1 MLYVIAT
8 PIGNLEDISL
18 RALKVLKEVD
28 YVIAEDTR
36 KTGNLLKHFNLPKK
50 PFLSLHKFNERRQ
63 IKKIISLLK
72 EGKNMAL
79 VSNAGTPAISDPGQ
93 RLIEEV
99 RKENLEITS
108 VPGACAAINALVL
121 SGFSTEKF
129 LFLGFLPKKKKRRIK
144 ELEEARKIEA
154 TIIIFESP
162 LRIKRLLEELIE
174 VFGTDVKVAIVREMT
189 KIFEEVK
196 ISSAENLLKTLKS
209 VKGEVVVVVEN
220 KK

>member
-1 MLYVIAT
+1 MLYVVAT

-28 YVIAEDTR
+28 FVIAEDTR

-50 PFLSLHKFNERRQ
+50 PFLSLHKFNERKQ

-99 RKENLEITS
+99 HKENLEITS

-129 LFLGFLPKKKKRRIK
+129 LFLGFLPKKKKKRIK
-144 ELEEARKIEA
+144 ELEEARKTEA
-154 TIIIFESP
+154 TLIIFESP
-162 LRIKRLLEELIE
+162 LRVKRLLEELIE
-174 VFGTDVKVAIVREMT
+174 VFGARVKVAIVREMT

-196 ISSAENLLKTLKS
+196 ISSAEGLLKTLKS
-209 VKGEVVVVVEN
+209 IKGEVVVVVEN

>member
-1 MLYVIAT
+1 MLYVVAT

-28 YVIAEDTR
+28 FVIAEDTR

-129 LFLGFLPKKKKRRIK
+129 LFLGFLPKKKKKRIK

-154 TIIIFESP
+154 TIVIFESP

-174 VFGTDVKVAIVREMT
+174 VFGANVKVAIAREMT

-196 ISSAENLLKTLKS
+196 ISSAEDLLKTLKS

>member
-1 MLYVIAT
+1 MLYVVAT

-28 YVIAEDTR
+28 FVIAEDTR

-50 PFLSLHKFNERRQ
+50 PFLSLHKFNERKQ

-99 RKENLEITS
+99 HKENLEITS

-129 LFLGFLPKKKKRRIK
+129 LFLGFLPKKKKKRIK
-144 ELEEARKIEA
+144 ELEEAKKTEA
-154 TIIIFESP
+154 TLIIFESP
-162 LRIKRLLEELIE
+162 LRVKRLLEELIE
-174 VFGTDVKVAIVREMT
+174 VFGARVKVAIVREMT

-196 ISSAENLLKTLKS
+196 ISSAEGLLKTLKS
-209 VKGEVVVVVEN
+209 IKGEVVVVVEN

>member
-1 MLYVIAT
+1 MLYVVAT

-28 YVIAEDTR
+28 FVIAEDTR

-50 PFLSLHKFNERRQ
+50 PFLSLHKFNERKQ

-99 RKENLEITS
+99 HKENLEITS
-108 VPGACAAINALVL
+108 VPGACAVINALVL

-129 LFLGFLPKKKKRRIK
+129 LFLGFLPKKKKKRIK
-144 ELEEARKIEA
+144 ELEEAKKTEA
-154 TIIIFESP
+154 TLIIFESP
-162 LRIKRLLEELIE
+162 LRVKRLLEELIE
-174 VFGTDVKVAIVREMT
+174 VFGARVKVAIVREMT

-196 ISSAENLLKTLKS
+196 ISSAEGLLKTLKS
-209 VKGEVVVVVEN
+209 IKGEVVVVVEN

>member
-1 MLYVIAT
+1 MLYVVAT

-28 YVIAEDTR
+28 FVIAEDTR

-50 PFLSLHKFNERRQ
+50 PFLSLHKFNERKQ

-99 RKENLEITS
+99 HKENLEITS

-129 LFLGFLPKKKKRRIK
+129 LFLGFLPKKKKKRIK
-144 ELEEARKIEA
+144 ELEEAKKTEA
-154 TIIIFESP
+154 TLIIFESP
-162 LRIKRLLEELIE
+162 LRVKRLLEELIE
-174 VFGTDVKVAIVREMT
+174 VFGARIKVAIVREMT

-196 ISSAENLLKTLKS
+196 ISSAEGLLKTLKS
-209 VKGEVVVVVEN
+209 IKGEVVVVVEN

>member
-1 MLYVIAT
+1 MLYVVAT

-28 YVIAEDTR
+28 FVIAEDTR

-99 RKENLEITS
+99 HKENLEITS
-108 VPGACAAINALVL
+108 VPGACAVINALVL

-129 LFLGFLPKKKKRRIK
+129 LFLGFLPKKKKKRIK

-174 VFGTDVKVAIVREMT
+174 VFGARIKVAIVREMT

-196 ISSAENLLKTLKS
+196 ISSAEDLLKTLKS
-209 VKGEVVVVVEN
+209 IKGEVVVVVEN

>member
-1 MLYVIAT
+1 MLYIVAT

-28 YVIAEDTR
+28 FVIAEDTR
-36 KTGNLLKHFNLPKK
+36 KTGNLLKYYNLPKK

-72 EGKNMAL
+72 EGKKMAL

-99 RKENLEITS
+99 HKENLEITS

-129 LFLGFLPKKKKRRIK
+129 LFLGFLPKKKKKRIK
-144 ELEEARKIEA
+144 ELEEAGKIEA

-174 VFGTDVKVAIVREMT
+174 VFGTNVKVAIVREMT
-189 KIFEEVK
+189 KIFEEVE
-196 ISSAENLLKTLKS
+196 ISSAEDLLKTLKS

>member
-1 MLYVIAT
+1 MLYVVAT

-28 YVIAEDTR
+28 FVIAEDTR

-50 PFLSLHKFNERRQ
+50 PFLSLHKFNERKQ

-99 RKENLEITS
+99 HKENLEITS

-129 LFLGFLPKKKKRRIK
+129 LFLGFLPKKKKKRIK
-144 ELEEARKIEA
+144 ELEEARKTEA
-154 TIIIFESP
+154 TLIIFESP
-162 LRIKRLLEELIE
+162 LRVKRLLEELIE
-174 VFGTDVKVAIVREMT
+174 VFGARIKVAIVREMT

-196 ISSAENLLKTLKS
+196 ISSAEGLLKTLKS
-209 VKGEVVVVVEN
+209 IKGEVVVVVEN